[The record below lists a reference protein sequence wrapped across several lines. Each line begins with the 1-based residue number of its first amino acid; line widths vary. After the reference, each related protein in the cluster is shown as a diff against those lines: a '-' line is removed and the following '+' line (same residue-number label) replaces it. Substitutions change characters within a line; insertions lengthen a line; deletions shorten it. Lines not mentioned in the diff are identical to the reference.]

1 MMIKGQ
7 ETESNS
13 SAERDVMK
21 IIQEKKKK
29 KIKTEEEKKAK
40 AHINFLS

>member
-21 IIQEKKKK
+21 VIQEKKEKK
-29 KIKTEEEKKAK
+29 KTEEKKAK
-40 AHINFLS
+40 AYINFLS